1 MIPVL
6 FIQFRK
12 IDGIE
17 IQFRQSH
24 GIDGIQ
30 FVNLTELEFNSVRLT
45 ELKSNSVNL
54 TKLIIIGYCIQTT
67 SGLHI
72 IH

>member
-12 IDGIE
+12 IDQIE

-30 FVNLTELEFNSVRLT
+30 FVNLTELEFNSVRLK